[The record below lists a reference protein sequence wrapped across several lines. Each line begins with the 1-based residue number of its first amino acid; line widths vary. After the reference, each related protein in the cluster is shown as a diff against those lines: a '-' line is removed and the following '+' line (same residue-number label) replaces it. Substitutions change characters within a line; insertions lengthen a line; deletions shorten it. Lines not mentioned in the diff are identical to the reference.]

1 MAENTEM
8 NAKAKD
14 IAALF
19 RSAVEA
25 DDKAMLGETSTFAE
39 QDFFTQLGW
48 FTNQIEARL
57 RLKKNTPSPDVLA
70 LMVALGGFMAKDN
83 PNDGVDKAYEI
94 WQASD
99 AKIRAATLCSR
110 EEIEE
115 NLSQVGVDFRLTPW
129 PKNND
134 GSDRKNL
141 DLGPFLRLCL
151 PAMGQDAFEA
161 RFKEYLTDNRLGN
174 KPRTTSQVERELSKI
189 KAKKFVPDDLYQ
201 EGALIVKW
209 WMTQDR
215 FEPLS
220 FLEGSHGYAASLA
233 FGFIKEKKKEEQEQ
247 AAQEPGGT
255 VK

>member
-1 MAENTEM
+1 M

-25 DDKAMLGETSTFAE
+25 ENKAMLGETSTFAE

-83 PNDGVDKAYEI
+83 PNDGVDKAYKI

-99 AKIRAATLCSR
+99 ARIRAATLCPR

-115 NLSQVGVDFRLTPW
+115 NLSQVGVDFRLGAW

-134 GSDRKNL
+134 GRDTINQNFS
-141 DLGPFLRLCL
+141 PFMRLCIPDQKETAL
-151 PAMGQDAFEA
+151 KSSYSSYVKDTHLGEKELNQEEIEGRLKEKTGSTFLTEA
-161 RFKEYLTDNRLGN
+161 LHTEGRKI
-174 KPRTTSQVERELSKI
+174 VE
-189 KAKKFVPDDLYQ
+189 
-201 EGALIVKW
+201 W
-209 WMTQDR
+209 WMKQEA

-220 FLEGSHGYAASLA
+220 FPKGSLGELTQIALNM
-233 FGFIKEKKKEEQEQ
+233 IPEKS
-247 AAQEPGGT
+247 
-255 VK
+255 

>member
-25 DDKAMLGETSTFAE
+25 EDKAWLGDTSTFAE
-39 QDFFTQLGW
+39 QDFFIQLGW
-48 FTNQIEARL
+48 FTDQIEA

-83 PNDGVDKAYEI
+83 PNDGVDKAYKI

-99 AKIRAATLCSR
+99 ARIRAATLCPR

-129 PKNND
+129 PKNDD
-134 GSDRKNL
+134 GTDRKNL
-141 DLGPFLRLCL
+141 EVTPFLRLCIPRDDTDSL
-151 PAMGQDAFEA
+151 EKY
-161 RFKEYLTDNRLGN
+161 FKRYLKDNLLGE
-174 KPRTTSQVERELSKI
+174 KPRTSAQVEQELKRI
-189 KAKKFVPDDLYQ
+189 KAKRLVPEDHS
-201 EGALIVKW
+201 EMGSAIVAW
-209 WMTQDR
+209 WMKQKE
-215 FEPLS
+215 FKPLD
-220 FLEGSHGYAASLA
+220 FPDGSLGYLAQTA
-233 FGFIKEKKKEEQEQ
+233 FGFAPRKGRKK
-247 AAQEPGGT
+247 AN
-255 VK
+255 